1 MLQFS
6 HLKAITGGQ
15 VISEVQP
22 TLSINHLLTDS
33 RKVIPSDGTLFFA
46 IKGERHDG
54 HAYIKSL
61 IDAGVKQF
69 IIDHSL
75 DLPKE
80 EINVLR
86 VENTLNA
93 LQQIAIHKRNQFS
106 GPVVGITGSN
116 GKTIVK
122 EWLAQMLMPFE
133 AITKN
138 PGSYNSQVGVP
149 LSVWRL
155 NNTQTIGIFE
165 AGISETNE
173 MSNLQQI
180 IQPSEGIFTNI
191 GAAHDEGFISR
202 AEKVKEKALLFKET
216 AQVVYCKDHTEIDS
230 LLSDKGFTWGKS
242 EDSHVRINSM
252 STTGSK
258 TRLKLSLR
266 GSTLELTVPFTAPV
280 AIENVM
286 HCICYMLMKGYSEE
300 VIQKGLNTLRTVK
313 MRLEMKR
320 GVNNSLIIDDTYNND
335 LAGLEVA
342 IDFLVSQKQRSK
354 KIIVF
359 SDLYQTGLSNEEL
372 YGAIEK
378 KLQVAQPNIVIAIG
392 KNVSKHLSYDGL
404 IAYPSTEAFLD
415 QQDLDLFENATV
427 LVKGARVFEFEKIV
441 RQLEEK
447 IHGTQLEINLDAL
460 TSNLNYYRSKLKPNT
475 KLMVMV
481 KAFAYGSGSL
491 EIANL
496 LQHHRV
502 DYLGVAYADEGVQL
516 RKNGITLP
524 IMVMNPTQESFEKI
538 LKYELEPEIYNFNI
552 LNKFISFL
560 DTQKANIHLKLD
572 TGMHRLGFASHQLDE
587 LTQVLQVNTNI
598 QVKAMFSHLAGAD
611 NESHNDFSHNQARQ
625 FDEMSMQVSKSL
637 NISPIR
643 HLVNSPGIVRF
654 PQYHFD
660 MVRLGIGLYG
670 VETNL
675 QEQDKLQPI
684 SSLKTIISQINELKA
699 GDTVGYG
706 RKGKI
711 EANKRIATIAIGYA
725 DGYSRAFSNGIGQ
738 VFIHGKR
745 APVVGSVCMDMT
757 MVDVTHI
764 PEAAEEDEVE
774 IFGKNITI
782 SEMAGFINTIPY
794 EILTSVSQ
802 RVKRIYHTE

>member
-15 VISEVQP
+15 VISEAQP
-22 TLSINHLLTDS
+22 TLDINHLLTDS

-80 EINVLR
+80 EINVIR
-86 VENTLNA
+86 VENTLKA
-93 LQQIAIHKRNQFS
+93 LQQIATHKRNQFS

-155 NNTQTIGIFE
+155 NSTQTIGIFE

-191 GAAHDEGFISR
+191 GAAHDEGFLSR
-202 AEKVKEKALLFKET
+202 EEKFKEKALLFKDT

-242 EDSHVRINSM
+242 EKSHVRINSM
-252 STTGSK
+252 SPTGSK

-266 GSTLELTVPFTAPV
+266 GSTMELTVPFTAPV

-300 VIQKGLNTLRTVK
+300 DIQKGLNTLRTVK

-320 GVNNSLIIDDTYNND
+320 GINNSLIIDDTYNND

-354 KIIVF
+354 KIIVL

-427 LVKGARVFEFEKIV
+427 LVKGARVFAFEKIV

-475 KLMVMV
+475 KMMVMV

-560 DTQKANIHLKLD
+560 DMQEANIHLKLD

-587 LTQVLQVNTNI
+587 LTQVLQANKNI
-598 QVKAMFSHLAGAD
+598 RVKAMFSHLAGAD
-611 NESHNDFSHNQARQ
+611 NESHNDFSHTQARR
-625 FDEMSMQVSKSL
+625 FDEMSLQVSKSL

-725 DGYSRAFSNGIGQ
+725 DGYSRAFSNGIGE

-774 IFGKNITI
+774 VFGRNITI